1 MRRICLLICLALLSG
16 LFHGAI
22 APMTLAIG
30 PTTLAIEFTT
40 AVKYHCDE
48 QPGTDLSAVKSAPDA
63 HRCCSGMTAFIS
75 ESKPSLDAT
84 DGELI
89 NPIVSTLQLQTR
101 SSRVFKP
108 PKSDFSV

>member
-1 MRRICLLICLALLSG
+1 
-16 LFHGAI
+16 
-22 APMTLAIG
+22 
-30 PTTLAIEFTT
+30 
-40 AVKYHCDE
+40 
-48 QPGTDLSAVKSAPDA
+48 
-63 HRCCSGMTAFIS
+63 MTAFIS

-89 NPIVSTLQLQTR
+89 NLIVSTLQLQTR

>member
-1 MRRICLLICLALLSG
+1 MRRICLVICLALLSS
-16 LFHGAI
+16 LFHLAVTPPILVTGATTTGVDFTI
-22 APMTLAIG
+22 TL
-30 PTTLAIEFTT
+30 
-40 AVKYHCDE
+40 KHHCDE
-48 QPGTDLSAVKSAPDA
+48 QPGIEPSAVKSAPDA

-75 ESKPSLDAT
+75 ESKPCLDAT
-84 DGELI
+84 GGALI

>member
-1 MRRICLLICLALLSG
+1 MRRICLLICLALLSS
-16 LFHGAI
+16 LFHGAV

-30 PTTLAIEFTT
+30 PTTLAIEFAT
-40 AVKYHCDE
+40 AVNDHCDE
-48 QPGTDLSAVKSAPDA
+48 QPGTDLSAVKSAPDV

-75 ESKPSLDAT
+75 ESKPSFDAT